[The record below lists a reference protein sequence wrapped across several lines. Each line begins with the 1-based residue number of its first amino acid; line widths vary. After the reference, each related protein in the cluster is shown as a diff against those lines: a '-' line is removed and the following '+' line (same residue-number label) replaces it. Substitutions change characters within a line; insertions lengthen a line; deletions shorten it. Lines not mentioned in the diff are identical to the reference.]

1 VVEVDYPAWFRYH
14 GGSRRGRASIPN
26 GKGFPMTLTKLD
38 REKLVIVVDRR
49 EADDLAALMHA
60 LEVDCG
66 EPTTDPESGDA
77 LVPLGARMDAAELDR
92 ADALVAEFNKMRS
105 TRAAF

>member
-1 VVEVDYPAWFRYH
+1 
-14 GGSRRGRASIPN
+14 
-26 GKGFPMTLTKLD
+26 MTHLNAKLD
-38 REKLVIVVDRR
+38 REQLVIEVDRR
-49 EADDLAALMHA
+49 EADDLAALLHA

-66 EPTTDPESGDA
+66 EPTPDPDSG
-77 LVPLGARMDAAELDR
+77 PSRIRLGGRMDAAEIDR

>member
-1 VVEVDYPAWFRYH
+1 MILT
-14 GGSRRGRASIPN
+14 S
-26 GKGFPMTLTKLD
+26 TKLD

-49 EADDLAALMHA
+49 EADDLAALMES

-66 EPTTDPESGDA
+66 EPIPDPISGDV
-77 LVPLGARMDAAELDR
+77 LVPLGARMDAAEIDR
-92 ADALVAEFNKMRS
+92 AEALVAEFNKMRS

>member
-1 VVEVDYPAWFRYH
+1 
-14 GGSRRGRASIPN
+14 
-26 GKGFPMTLTKLD
+26 MTPTKLD

-49 EADDLAALMHA
+49 EADDLAALMQA

-66 EPTTDPESGDA
+66 EPTTDPDSGDV

>member
-1 VVEVDYPAWFRYH
+1 
-14 GGSRRGRASIPN
+14 
-26 GKGFPMTLTKLD
+26 MTPTKLD
-38 REKLVIVVDRR
+38 RERLVIVVDRR
-49 EADDLAALMHA
+49 EADDLAALLHA

-66 EPTTDPESGDA
+66 EPTPDAEAGDA
-77 LVPLGARMDAAELDR
+77 VIPLGARMDAAELDR